1 MKAIDTELT
10 KFLGAE
16 AQYYVPIYQRKYSW
30 KKDNCLKLID
40 DILKV
45 AKIMKGL
52 VILLALSSILQ
63 SRTRCM
69 LPQ

>member
-45 AKIMKGL
+45 AKDNESHLSCKAGRDACFRSKG
-52 VILLALSSILQ
+52 IFGD
-63 SRTRCM
+63 
-69 LPQ
+69 

>member
-45 AKIMKGL
+45 AKDNESCKAGRDACFRSKG
-52 VILLALSSILQ
+52 IFGD
-63 SRTRCM
+63 
-69 LPQ
+69 